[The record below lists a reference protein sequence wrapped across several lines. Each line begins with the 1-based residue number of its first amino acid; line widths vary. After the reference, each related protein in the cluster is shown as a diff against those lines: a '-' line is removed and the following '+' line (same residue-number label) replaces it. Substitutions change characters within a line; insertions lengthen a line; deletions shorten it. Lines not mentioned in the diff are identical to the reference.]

1 MQESNKQQAKAQLQ
15 TLIEKFEAQT
25 AYYQT
30 IDYNETQVRRDFID
44 PFFKIL
50 GWDMDNTLRQRET
63 YREVKMEYK
72 FTASGRK
79 KSPDYSFNISGKS
92 RFFVEA
98 KKPFVSI
105 KDQPEP
111 AKQLRDYAWNA
122 SLIIS
127 VVTDFEEFAIYDC
140 TRKPRKS
147 DRASTKRLKY
157 LHYSQYLQE
166 FDFLWDTFGYES
178 VMNGSIERYGQ
189 KNADLKNAEPV
200 DKAFLQSL
208 EDWRTYLATNIIH
221 LNPDLDEYEI
231 NFAVQQTID
240 RIVFLKVCEDR
251 MLEREGN
258 LIAQIKKGT
267 YYQNL
272 YQYFVLADQKYN
284 SGLFD
289 LKKDKVT
296 AGLSIDNKVIKNI
309 IEEVYGENED
319 GITFNFN
326 IIPIE
331 ILGYAYEQF
340 LGKVI
345 YITPAKSVQIEEKP
359 EVRKAGGVYYT
370 PQYIVDYIV
379 EETLGKLIAGK
390 TPEEIS
396 AIKVLDPS
404 CGSGSFLIGA
414 YQALLDYH
422 LAYYKENPTFSSP
435 LGRGRANTDVLTPD
449 GKLSTAEKKRIL
461 LNNIFGVDID
471 SQAVEV
477 TKLSLLL
484 KALEGETEASINTSL
499 KIFNER
505 VLPSI
510 DGNIQCG
517 NSLIGTDFY
526 NTGLFL
532 TPKEERKINVFDW
545 KSAFKE
551 VFKQGGFDVV
561 IGNPP
566 YVTIGGKEDTLFLKE
581 EVKHLI
587 NKYFNHEYKPNLW
600 AFFYEKG
607 FQMLKNNGMVS
618 FIVPRTF
625 IDNLYYAKLRNFFAK
640 EATILEVL
648 KLDYEVFNQATTG
661 GTCICIFEK
670 DKAINFPENLVRLK
684 IYEQENENLKNAAKI
699 IFTPQSQILIGE
711 NKVFNFQEKHI
722 NTLFEKI
729 KQQGTMLDNFCSVNN
744 GVNTGNAA
752 NVLLS
757 KQQKTTQ
764 FLKILEGK
772 DIHRYFIQWNG
783 NWINYDPTLKNKIQ
797 LSDLKTKQNKID
809 FALRSP
815 EIFSNP
821 KIIIRQTGDK
831 IIACIDKDGF
841 ITRHSTHCIL
851 AKSENINLLYVNALL
866 NSKLMDFYYQN
877 LVNEKG
883 KAFAEVKAIY
893 IKSLP
898 IRLIDFN
905 NPIEKQAHDE
915 IVKFVEMLLE
925 LSKRLQKATLPAD
938 IRQLEARIQAAEY
951 EINQIV
957 YQLYNLTKE
966 EIKLIYPENE

>member
-1 MQESNKQQAKAQLQ
+1 MYNKIVTISPKEQAKIQLQ
-15 TLIEKFEAQT
+15 ELIGKFEAQT
-25 AYYQT
+25 AYYRT

-72 FTASGRK
+72 FTASGKK
-79 KSPDYSFNISGKS
+79 KSPDYSFNIHGKS

-122 SLIIS
+122 SLLVS

-157 LHYSQYLQE
+157 LHYTQYLQE
-166 FDFLWDTFGYES
+166 FDFLWETFAYEN
-178 VMNGSIERYGQ
+178 VLNGSIERYGH
-189 KNADLKNAEPV
+189 KNTDLKNAEPV
-200 DKAFLQSL
+200 DKEFLKSL
-208 EDWRTYLATNIIH
+208 EDWRTYLATNIVH
-221 LNPDLDEYEI
+221 LNPKLEEYEL

-251 MLEREGN
+251 MLEKEGN

-296 AGLSIDNKVIKNI
+296 ANLSIDNKVIKSI
-309 IEEVYGENED
+309 IEEIYGENEE

-345 YITPAKSVQIEEKP
+345 VLDSSSPLGKGQGVGARIELKP

-379 EETLGKLIAGK
+379 NETLGKLIEGK

-396 AIKVLDPS
+396 TIKVLDPS

-422 LAYYKENPTFSSP
+422 LAYYKTQFDNPSP
-435 LGRGRANTDVLTPD
+435 LGKNKAIDVLTPD
-449 GKLSTAEKKRIL
+449 GKLSTSEKKRIL

-510 DGNIQCG
+510 DNNVQCG

-545 KSAFKE
+545 KSGFKE

-566 YVTIGGKEDTLFLKE
+566 YRTLQLGKKQESEKDYLLQYYKVKFPHSFSYKVNLFALFMERMTFLQKPTHS
-581 EVKHLI
+581 VASLI
-587 NKYFNHEYKPNLW
+587 VPSTFHNSLYFKDLRK
-600 AFFYEKG
+600 FLLEKG
-607 FQMLKNNGMVS
+607 S
-618 FIVPRTF
+618 FSSIYDVRF
-625 IDNLYYAKLRNFFAK
+625 K
-640 EATILEVL
+640 
-648 KLDYEVFNQATTG
+648 VFNQAEIGGNSIFIYHLNKEHEKITLKTT
-661 GTCICIFEK
+661 ESK
-670 DKAINFPENLVRLK
+670 DEFNTPKTSFINADEVLR
-684 IYEQENENLKNAAKI
+684 NENC
-699 IFTPQSQILIGE
+699 
-711 NKVFNFQEKHI
+711 VFNFST
-722 NTLFEKI
+722 NSF
-729 KQQGTMLDNFCSVNN
+729 
-744 GVNTGNAA
+744 
-752 NVLLS
+752 
-757 KQQKTTQ
+757 
-764 FLKILEGK
+764 
-772 DIHRYFIQWNG
+772 
-783 NWINYDPTLKNKIQ
+783 
-797 LSDLKTKQNKID
+797 D
-809 FALRSP
+809 FDS
-815 EIFSNP
+815 
-821 KIIIRQTGDK
+821 
-831 IIACIDKDGF
+831 
-841 ITRHSTHCIL
+841 
-851 AKSENINLLYVNALL
+851 
-866 NSKLMDFYYQN
+866 
-877 LVNEKG
+877 
-883 KAFAEVKAIY
+883 
-893 IKSLP
+893 
-898 IRLIDFN
+898 
-905 NPIEKQAHDE
+905 
-915 IVKFVEMLLE
+915 
-925 LSKRLQKATLPAD
+925 
-938 IRQLEARIQAAEY
+938 
-951 EINQIV
+951 
-957 YQLYNLTKE
+957 
-966 EIKLIYPENE
+966 